1 MAGSSTDAG
10 MEGQKP
16 APEMTETDMGMERGE
31 PMIRDKHRSDPELAM
46 GTGKGNR
53 MPIQGS
59 AKRDSPRSRSG
70 SEPEMEGGGPGGRE
84 DTDVWDG
91 TQRKSPKTDTKMAVK

>member
-1 MAGSSTDAG
+1 